1 MVIEKINIG
10 EVENILKSI
19 DEKSIQVKVIQE
31 SLDRF
36 RENLKLNEK
45 DFRIG
50 KISMEVFKDIKANL
64 EKEANSMEAE
74 INKAK
79 DEIKVFL
86 TSLSEIMNKNKI

>member
-31 SLDRF
+31 SLDRV